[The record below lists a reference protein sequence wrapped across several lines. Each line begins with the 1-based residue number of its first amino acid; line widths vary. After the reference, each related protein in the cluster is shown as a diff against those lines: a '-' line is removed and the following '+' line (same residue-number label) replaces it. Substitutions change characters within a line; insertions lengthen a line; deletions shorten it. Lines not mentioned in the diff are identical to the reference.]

1 MLFLRSFVLELKER
15 NTEQKHQKQVLIHQC
30 FVKVFLVPWI
40 PWLKF
45 LHERVDGTIVRIT
58 IVSWL
63 YGPFV
68 FNPCGRSDQT
78 RWVINP
84 MRMAHDLENL
94 GRYWKTMN

>member
-45 LHERVDGTIVRIT
+45 LHERRGWHHRQDHHCLVAVRT
-58 IVSWL
+58 LCLQPVWAL
-63 YGPFV
+63 
-68 FNPCGRSDQT
+68 RSDPVGDQSHEDG
-78 RWVINP
+78 P
-84 MRMAHDLENL
+84 
-94 GRYWKTMN
+94 